1 MADKNPIL
9 EAAKRVPAQ
18 IIFGG
23 ADLLNL
29 ALGLVSGRGLSGVTP
44 KSPSETI
51 NQDVFGL
58 AEPEFLSAQ
67 SATEMAA
74 GLISPGKAVGVG
86 AKALGASIP
95 ALVTLMEKAAPAAI
109 AKIAKSQAG
118 VIRPGGALDLNMF
131 HATDPKNLLKTREF
145 TAPSIA
151 ITSNRGNAFAS
162 NRDVDLILNPNYKG
176 FDPETSSSILH
187 NRDIYVSR
195 DKSLQRPGKK
205 GEDVRLTEEGGVED
219 LSLQQALS
227 IMLSPKFQSF
237 SNYEK
242 SPVGADL
249 LRKFTDEY
257 ANKKYQAAKTSLIQ
271 ALDSVGLDSSYKGVQ
286 ANSKDY
292 VEKTLTKLRQA
303 SASGNKKASEAL
315 AKLSLAPASYAE
327 LKVVEDLPLNESTI
341 SGVIIPPLLAA
352 DTALRGKLEKALP
365 GIPVGTP
372 ADLLPGEYR
381 DLYKNLTEST
391 AALVNKRSGEVV
403 TTPYGIWIS
412 DVNAA
417 TPLETIAF
425 DIINSDKFLSDVAS
439 MLTSN
444 AVK

>member
-18 IIFGG
+18 IVFGG

-29 ALGLVSGRGLSGVTP
+29 ALGLISGKGLSGVTP

-58 AEPEFLSAQ
+58 AEPEFLSTQNA
-67 SATEMAA
+67 AEMAA
-74 GLISPGKAVGVG
+74 GLINPGKAIGLG
-86 AKALGASIP
+86 AKALGSAVP
-95 ALVTLMEKAAPAAI
+95 ALVTLMEKATPAVV

-131 HATDPKNLLKTREF
+131 HATDPVNLLKRKEF

-151 ITSNRGNAFAS
+151 ITSNRGNDFS
-162 NRDVDLILNPNYKG
+162 SIRDVNLVLNPNYKG

-187 NRDIYVSR
+187 NRDMYVSR
-195 DKSLQRPGKK
+195 DKSTQRPGRR
-205 GEDVRLTEEGGVED
+205 GEDVRLTEESGVGD

-242 SPVGADL
+242 SPIGADL

-257 ANKKYQAAKTSLIQ
+257 ANKKYQAAKTSLIS
-271 ALDSVGLDSSYKGVQ
+271 ALDSVGLNSSYKGVQ

-292 VEKTLTKLRQA
+292 VEKTLANLRQA
-303 SASGNKKASEAL
+303 SSSGNKKASEAL
-315 AKLSLAPASYAE
+315 AKLSLTPASYAE
-327 LKVVEDLPLNESTI
+327 LKMVDELPLNESTI
-341 SGVIIPPLLAA
+341 SGVIINPLLAS
-352 DTALRGKLEKALP
+352 DTAMRSKLEKALP
-365 GIPVGTP
+365 GIPIGTP
-372 ADLLPGEYR
+372 AELLPKEYR

-391 AALVNKRSGEVV
+391 TALVNKKTGTVV
-403 TTPYGIWIS
+403 TTPYGSWLS
-412 DVNAA
+412 DAQSA

-439 MLTSN
+439 MLTST
-444 AVK
+444 AAK